1 MNVVT
6 GGLRG
11 VQSALLLALGTGVG
25 SGLIIDGRVV
35 HGVRGHAGGFG
46 HLRSGRT
53 KAPCSCGGVGCIEA
67 IVGGETLNREYRSR
81 GGRGDLVAA
90 ARWGDPT
97 AASLVVLAAE
107 VLGKGLADADALVEL
122 DRVALGDGLGT
133 ALGDLLLLQLK
144 ERCPTIEFVM
154 AELADAAGAIGAA
167 YAAAEQN
174 GR

>member
-1 MNVVT
+1 MRLCAPDVSRSIADWASRVS
-6 GGLRG
+6 L
-11 VQSALLLALGTGVG
+11 VMPSHSAG
-25 SGLIIDGRVV
+25 SRLDTQIDG
-35 HGVRGHAGGFG
+35 GDA
-46 HLRSGRT
+46 
-53 KAPCSCGGVGCIEA
+53 
-67 IVGGETLNREYRSR
+67 LNREYRSR

-90 ARWGDPT
+90 ARCGDPT

-107 VLGKGLADADALVEL
+107 VLGEGLADADALVEL
-122 DRVALGDGLGT
+122 DRVALGGGLGT

-154 AELADAAGAIGAA
+154 AELGDAAGAIGAA